1 MEHGE
6 QLGAVLQRGA
16 GRHTTQKVLNAPIMD
31 DTRICPLKNGGAVF
45 AVESA
50 RLRTDYLHAVL
61 RQTEGFL
68 HKRISNIGVG
78 GAHEYG
84 NALMLQIFQ
93 MLRNIRVCL
102 IANNEKR

>member
-68 HKRISNIGVG
+68 HKKN
-78 GAHEYG
+78 
-84 NALMLQIFQ
+84 Q
-93 MLRNIRVCL
+93 
-102 IANNEKR
+102 